1 MVNREWT
8 FFGIL
13 IFNMSIDKE
22 YLKEV
27 WNSVWEKGLSEYE
40 VQRRYFAR
48 LDKELE
54 GEDRFHLLELEKK
67 LDALKK
73 ETTLGEDEI
82 DSDMICHYSGLPS
95 VNSYRDKD

>member
-27 WNSVWEKGLSEYE
+27 WNSVWEEGLSEYE

-48 LDKELE
+48 LDKELK

-73 ETTLGEDEI
+73 ETTLG
-82 DSDMICHYSGLPS
+82 
-95 VNSYRDKD
+95 